1 MGDAQ
6 NSQMQSPIPDSP
18 EPSPARRSVV
28 FEQPLNERM
37 RSFLRLEFLYQQ
49 AIYHNDTPTAWSSRA
64 AVSCLLEILA
74 ITSRGDPKSDVLKDL
89 ERQMG
94 LLRDF
99 QNKPGVDTT
108 RLRSVIA
115 KLSQRRDELQASSSA
130 AMSKLRES
138 EFLAAIKH
146 RSAIPGGTCEFDL
159 PDYYHW
165 LNLPGATRQADF
177 NNWLNTLRP
186 LCESVTDLLWVTRE
200 NARARTE
207 VAVGGTYQIVFE
219 RDTPIQLLRI
229 TLPGETV
236 LFPEISGS
244 HHRCSIRFLGWV
256 NAQSRPMPAGTDVPF
271 VLTCCT

>member
-1 MGDAQ
+1 MA
-6 NSQMQSPIPDSP
+6 PEVP
-18 EPSPARRSVV
+18 EPVPARRGVV

-64 AVSCLLEILA
+64 AVSSLLEILA

-89 ERQMG
+89 ERQMA

-99 QNKPGVDTT
+99 QNRPGVDTT

-115 KLSQRRDELQASSSA
+115 KLAQRRDELQASSTA
-130 AMSKLRES
+130 AMSRLRES

-165 LNLPGATRQADF
+165 LNLPGAARQADF
-177 NNWLNTLRP
+177 NSWISTLRP
-186 LCESVTDLLWVTRE
+186 LCESVSDLLWVTRE

-207 VAVGGTYQIVFE
+207 IAVGGTYQLVFE

-229 TLPGETV
+229 SLPGDSG

-244 HHRCSIRFLGWV
+244 HHRCSIRFLSWV
-256 NAQSRPMPAGTDVPF
+256 DARSRPLQADADVPF